1 MAYAARATLET
12 RAMHP
17 ETVGRPMEILLVED
31 SVPAAKLAI
40 GVLKKGKFDHR
51 LTWLRDGLEA
61 SAFLRQTGIFAKAPR
76 PDLILLDL
84 GLPGKDG
91 RELLTEV
98 KADEGLQSIPV
109 VILTASTDQT
119 DIVRSENLKVE
130 AYLIK
135 PVDLKKFLKLV
146 RELKQFWKDDMILP
160 RTDAQAMSDGDM
172 SVGLFDMP

>member
-1 MAYAARATLET
+1 
-12 RAMHP
+12 MHR

-31 SVPAAKLAI
+31 SVTAAKLAI
-40 GVLKKGKFDHR
+40 GGVKKGRFDHR
-51 LTWLRDGLEA
+51 LTWLRDGQEA
-61 SAFLRQTGIFAKAPR
+61 SDFLHQTGIFAQAPR

-91 RELLTEV
+91 RELLAET
-98 KADEGLQSIPV
+98 KADEQLKNIPV

-119 DIVRSENLKVE
+119 DIVRSENLNVE

-146 RELKQFWKDDMILP
+146 RKLKRFWKEDMVVP
-160 RTDAQAMSDGDM
+160 RTDMQSVSDADM
-172 SVGLFDMP
+172 NVWPVEIP